1 MNNVAYE
8 LENFYDN
15 PEEVIRKYAF
25 CDQPSP
31 CPGFRSKKLDILD
44 QNFYKWFRKRI
55 FDLHKIEDS
64 GQYQFTTYF
73 NYVEP
78 FEEDVLN
85 YNWPHI
91 DGDVRY
97 GDTKLNHINYE
108 ERMIL
113 GGHIMLSEVIDPNSS
128 VTLWKMHPDLNWTKE
143 QLFDKVL
150 FNYITT
156 RSKYEK
162 NLITLEEYT
171 KEYEDFHKCFV
182 IEKKIKNEYNK
193 MISWKAGAIRG
204 GKMITKEQKTRLTH
218 NFYIHV

>member
-1 MNNVAYE
+1 MNRVTIV
-8 LENFYDN
+8 ENFYDN
-15 PEEVIRKYAF
+15 PEELIRKYAF

-31 CPGFRSKKLDILD
+31 CPGFRSKKLDIVD
-44 QNFYKWFRKRI
+44 KNFYKWFRKTI
-55 FDLHKIEDS
+55 FDLHGIEDS
-64 GQYQFTTYF
+64 GKYQFTTYF

-97 GDTKLNHINYE
+97 GDTKLNHQNYE

-128 VTLWKMHPDLNWTKE
+128 VTFWKMAPELNWSKE
-143 QLFDKVL
+143 ELFDKVL

-162 NLITLEEYT
+162 SQITLEEYE
-171 KEYEDFHKCFV
+171 KEFEEFHKCFV
-182 IEKKIKNEYNK
+182 VDEKFPNEYNK
-193 MISWKAGAIRG
+193 LISWKAGTIRG